1 MANRV
6 WLREDRAA
14 KPMRI
19 NTSYKNSQRTN
30 QTARKIHPNHLRLFE
45 TSLRNVSSKHLP
57 YDLLRSEY
65 RPFHARPAVI
75 PRPIFLLD
83 LRDASKADTNP
94 ASHRRFQRYFA
105 RHIVVRCDLTY
116 RLHHRF
122 RTAASDTYRTCA
134 STKQSLKWFCY
145 ATTRTERSILSRNL

>member
-1 MANRV
+1 MANKV

-19 NTSYKNSQRTN
+19 NTSHKNPRRTN
-30 QTARKIHPNHLRLFE
+30 QPDCAQETSKSL
-45 TSLRNVSSKHLP
+45 TSLRNVSSKRLP

-65 RPFHARPAVI
+65 RPFHAGPTVI

-83 LRDASKADTNP
+83 LRDTSKANTDP
-94 ASHRRFQRYFA
+94 ASHRRFQRYFT
-105 RHIVVRCDLTY
+105 RHFVVRCDLPD
-116 RLHHRF
+116 RLHHRL
-122 RTAASDTYRTCA
+122 RTAASDTYRSGA